1 MDFTHGTGRHAG
13 RRYHW
18 CLPCGILFGLMAFV
32 TMLTFG
38 VLSYI
43 DHGGIAHC
51 VEGDWRATR
60 KVPKPGYPESL
71 EPDDQVAIASG
82 KVPEELVVQ
91 EGQLHVR
98 SDDPARRY
106 AEQEQVAEHD
116 TDADEASGAE
126 DRRRQ
131 IRLPKLPIP
140 SEILDI
146 PIKIPTRVSEI
157 LGDLPIPTIPTDP
170 GDIIDSLPTD
180 PGELISDLPIPTL
193 PSIPAIP
200 TLPVPVPIPTK
211 IPDLPIPTG
220 TNLPGVPLPTVQPPS
235 KPKDPYKLPDL
246 TEIPHRV
253 LTLLHGSISKLSTSK
268 DTPKYLRDVLRLIL
282 RILNRVAGGK
292 PVPDPW
298 PSKTLPLPTKTKLPL
313 PTLTVP
319 TVPRFP
325 PLPRPTLTLPT
336 GPKRPG
342 RPDSIERAAEEA
354 RDEGGGGEELL
365 SDERRKQ
372 LRASVADE
380 VWAGADW
387 SNPLLAPLTA
397 AAAMLTFDAVYAV
410 AGKWK
415 ETDDEGEKDRLLG
428 LFVVVNDDE

>member
-1 MDFTHGTGRHAG
+1 
-13 RRYHW
+13 
-18 CLPCGILFGLMAFV
+18 MAFV

-51 VEGDWRATR
+51 VEGDWGVTR
-60 KVPKPGYPESL
+60 QVPKPGYPKSPD
-71 EPDDQVAIASG
+71 PDDQHAIASG
-82 KVPEELVVQ
+82 KVPEEFVVQ

-106 AEQEQVAEHD
+106 AEQEGVAGRD
-116 TDADEASGAE
+116 TDADEESRGE

-131 IRLPKLPIP
+131 FKLPKLPIP
-140 SEILDI
+140 TEILDL
-146 PIKIPTRVSEI
+146 PIKIPTRISQI
-157 LGDLPIPTIPTDP
+157 LSDLPALPTIPTDP
-170 GDIIDSLPTD
+170 GDIIDNLPTD

-211 IPDLPIPTG
+211 IPELPVPTG
-220 TNLPGVPLPTVQPPS
+220 TGLPGVPLPTVLPPPS
-235 KPKDPYKLPDL
+235 KPNDPGNPYKLPDL

-253 LTLLHGSISKLSTSK
+253 LNLLHDSISKLSTSK

-282 RILNRVAGGK
+282 RILNRVAGGD
-292 PVPDPW
+292 PVPHPK
-298 PSKTLPLPTKTKLPL
+298 PSLPTGTKLPL

-319 TVPRFP
+319 TIPIPKLPLPTRTRPLLP
-325 PLPRPTLTLPT
+325 PLPTLPRPTLTLPHR
-336 GPKRPG
+336 PKPPG
-342 RPDSIERAAEEA
+342 EEEDGFVRAAKKVRGEGGAAAEDEEA
-354 RDEGGGGEELL
+354 PL
-365 SDERRKQ
+365 SDEQRKE

-387 SNPLLAPLTA
+387 SNPLLASLTA
-397 AAAMLTFDAVYAV
+397 ASAMLAFDAVYSV
-410 AGKWK
+410 AEKWK
-415 ETDDEGEKDRLLG
+415 GTDDEAEKEKLLD
-428 LFVVVNDDE
+428 LFVVVDDVEEEQAVA